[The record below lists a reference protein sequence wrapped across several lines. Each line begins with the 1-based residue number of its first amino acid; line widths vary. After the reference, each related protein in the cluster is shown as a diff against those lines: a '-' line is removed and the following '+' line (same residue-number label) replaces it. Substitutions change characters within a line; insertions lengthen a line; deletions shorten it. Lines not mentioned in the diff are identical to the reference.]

1 MHIKF
6 HLACSINLFWSK
18 YSNDILLI
26 KLYLYISTCQFPLEF
41 GNLISIMFYNFN
53 FTSIITELHIANQF
67 YIIIS
72 YSIIIPCQSYLFVL
86 LLIHLFLYAIIFQ
99 NYFSYF
105 PTFIYLFLFINF
117 SQSFILLSIIHFFLY
132 KMIFQC
138 YSIIFLF
145 MYSLIFLIVH
155 HLFYCHHNSSFSLW
169 NNILLLF
176 YHIYFYSF
184 IH

>member
-6 HLACSINLFWSK
+6 HLACSINLFWPK

-41 GNLISIMFYNFN
+41 GNLVSIIMFYNFN

-72 YSIIIPCQSYLFVL
+72 YSIIMPCQSYLFVL
-86 LLIHLFLYAIIFQ
+86 LLTSFIYNISIFLFIFLY
-99 NYFSYF
+99 
-105 PTFIYLFLFINF
+105 IYLFIDF
-117 SQSFILLSIIHFFLY
+117 SQSFILLSVIHFFLY

-145 MYSLIFLIVH
+145 IYSSIFLIVH
-155 HLFYCHHNSSFSLW
+155 HLFYCH
-169 NNILLLF
+169 
-176 YHIYFYSF
+176 
-184 IH
+184 